1 MDHDEAPGL
10 SDSTGRLTWLD
21 RILLVIVATI
31 MFAMMALTFVDVFA
45 RYLFAAP
52 IPGAFEIIQFMMAL
66 VIFCALPVVTRKEV
80 HITVSL
86 FEGLMKGRIGW
97 VRRLGVLL
105 FSALV
110 VTLLAYQM
118 WRQGDQLREGQHIT
132 GFLEAPIAPIAYA
145 MSVLSWI
152 TLVVLAGMI
161 WRHLRRAQSGP
172 S

>member
-1 MDHDEAPGL
+1 MEPDETPGTIPV
-10 SDSTGRLTWLD
+10 TGRLTWLD
-21 RILLVIVATI
+21 RALLIIVASV

-66 VIFCALPVVTRKEV
+66 VIFCALPVVTRKET
-80 HITVSL
+80 HITVGL
-86 FEGLMKGRIGW
+86 FEAFMVGRIGW
-97 VRRLGVLL
+97 VRRLGVLT

-110 VTLLAYQM
+110 VLLLAYQM

-132 GFLEAPIAPIAYA
+132 GFLEVPIAPIAYT

-152 TLVVLAGMI
+152 TLVVLAAMI
-161 WRHLRRAQSGP
+161 WRHLRPARRRSG
-172 S
+172 

>member
-1 MDHDEAPGL
+1 MASDEAPGARQA
-10 SDSTGRLTWLD
+10 TGRLSWLD
-21 RILLVIVATI
+21 RALLVIVAAI

-45 RYLFAAP
+45 RYLFASP

-66 VIFCALPVVTRKEV
+66 VIFCALPVVTRKEA
-80 HITVSL
+80 HITVGL
-86 FEGLMKGRIGW
+86 FEAFMVSRIGW

-105 FSALV
+105 FSAAVIALI
-110 VTLLAYQM
+110 AFQM

-132 GFLEAPIAPIAYA
+132 GFLEVPIAPIAYA

-152 TLVVLAGMI
+152 TLVIVAGMI
-161 WRHLRRAQSGP
+161 WRHLRGVSPRP

>member
-1 MDHDEAPGL
+1 MEPEETPGTTPV
-10 SDSTGRLTWLD
+10 TGRLTWLD
-21 RILLVIVATI
+21 RALLVIVATI

-66 VIFCALPVVTRKEV
+66 VIFCALPVVTRKES
-80 HITVSL
+80 HITVGL
-86 FEGLMKGRIGW
+86 FEAFMVGRVGW

-110 VTLLAYQM
+110 VLLLAYQM

-132 GFLEAPIAPIAYA
+132 GFLEVPIAPIAYA

-152 TLVVLAGMI
+152 TLIVLAGMI
-161 WRHLRRAQSGP
+161 WRHLRPAHGHP